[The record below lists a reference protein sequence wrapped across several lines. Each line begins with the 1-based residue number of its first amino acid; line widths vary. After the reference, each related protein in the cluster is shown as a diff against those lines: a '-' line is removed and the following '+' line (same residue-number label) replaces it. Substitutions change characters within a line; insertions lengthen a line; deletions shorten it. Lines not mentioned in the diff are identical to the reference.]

1 MPLKHS
7 HFLPIALA
15 LAGVFLFS
23 VMDAVMK
30 AQALAMGTFSAMF
43 WRNAMGA
50 LFAATLYLPF
60 RPKKP
65 SEAAFKLH
73 VGRSALTAVM
83 MYLFFFGLTR
93 IPLAQAIG
101 LTFIAPIIALFLA
114 APFLGERIGPN
125 VKLAA
130 LLGFGGVM
138 VVVGG
143 DLLSINANTD
153 LLGVSAIVAFPLCTR
168 STLFCSVSWRSSQS
182 PKKLPFIKI
191 PSSSCS

>member
-65 SEAAFKLH
+65 SVAAFKLH
-73 VGRSALTAVM
+73 VGRS
-83 MYLFFFGLTR
+83 
-93 IPLAQAIG
+93 P
-101 LTFIAPIIALFLA
+101 
-114 APFLGERIGPN
+114 
-125 VKLAA
+125 
-130 LLGFGGVM
+130 
-138 VVVGG
+138 
-143 DLLSINANTD
+143 
-153 LLGVSAIVAFPLCTR
+153 
-168 STLFCSVSWRSSQS
+168 
-182 PKKLPFIKI
+182 
-191 PSSSCS
+191 